1 MNLTFGHGP
10 DQDRPAD
17 LATPLPA
24 FSGKERDSLRERLS
38 AYREE
43 QELDERRTTQELE
56 NDLEQERHAIRDRG
70 YDHGL

>member
-43 QELDERRTTQELE
+43 QELE